1 MAYQYF
7 NANVVN
13 PKTGEQG
20 MWYYTGM
27 TDAQV
32 AAASIST
39 SERYREVE
47 GDVPD
52 ATTGDPKAIAQ
63 IKAAYSQDY
72 PSQPVDPSS
81 GMVQVLAQT
90 TAFGDFGE
98 VLAEPKAMVEPVVK
112 PAIKPSW
119 VWLGAMAIGA
129 VLLMSKQKRTR
140 A

>member
-39 SERYREVE
+39 NEKYREVE

-52 ATTGDPKAIAQ
+52 ATTGDPKAVAQ

-72 PSQPVDPSS
+72 PSQPVDPGF

-98 VLAEPKAMVEPVVK
+98 VLAEPKAI

-119 VWLGAMAIGA
+119 AWLGVVAVGA
-129 VLLMSKQKRTR
+129 LLLMPKRKGAR